1 MLLSD
6 GCCAIEWHAGKPNKM
21 LWQVEIK
28 GLQKI
33 YQVISNFVSSNLKVS
48 IVHSQFYFSLR

>member
-6 GCCAIEWHAGKPNKM
+6 GCCAIDGKPNKM

-28 GLQKI
+28 GLQEI
-33 YQVISNFVSSNLKVS
+33 YQVISNVVSSNLKVS
-48 IVHSQFYFSLR
+48 IG